1 MNKGLLQVHP
11 EVEETDLAEII
22 AYIAADNPV
31 AADAVYEA
39 VSEMFALLA
48 DDPMMGTAMH
58 PVRRSLRG
66 IRMIPV
72 TEYRNYLIYYF
83 PLPHDAGVRILYVLH
98 AARDAS
104 SYVRDHRR
112 R

>member
-1 MNKGLLQVHP
+1 VNNGLLQVHP

-66 IRMIPV
+66 VRMIPV
-72 TEYRNYLIYYF
+72 TDYRNYLIYYV
-83 PLPHDAGVRILYVLH
+83 PLPHEAGVRILYVLH
-98 AARDAS
+98 ATRDAS
-104 SYVRDHRR
+104 SYIRDHHRR
-112 R
+112 